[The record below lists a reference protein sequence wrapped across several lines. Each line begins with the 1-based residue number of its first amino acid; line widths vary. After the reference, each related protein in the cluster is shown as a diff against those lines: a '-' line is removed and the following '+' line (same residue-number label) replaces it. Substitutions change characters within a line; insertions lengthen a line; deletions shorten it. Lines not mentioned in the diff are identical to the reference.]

1 MKTLKSRLIYLDITM
16 SDRIQ
21 LNLRLDKYPEMLP
34 IIQSK
39 AKEEGSSMNEFCVN
53 LLRQGLRLDVDRT
66 PVAEALD
73 RISALERRF
82 EEMES
87 NLMGELRA

>member
-1 MKTLKSRLIYLDITM
+1 M

-21 LNLRLDKYPEMLP
+21 LNLRLDKYPEMYQ

-39 AKEEGSSMNEFCVN
+39 AKEEGSSINEFSVN

-73 RISALERRF
+73 RISVLEERLAKL
-82 EEMES
+82 ES
-87 NLMGELRA
+87 NSLGETPA

>member
-1 MKTLKSRLIYLDITM
+1 M

-21 LNLRLDKYPEMLP
+21 LNLRLDKYPEMYQ

-39 AKEEGSSMNEFCVN
+39 AKQEGSSINEFSVN

-73 RISALERRF
+73 RISVLEERLAKL
-82 EEMES
+82 ES
-87 NLMGELRA
+87 NSLGETPA

>member
-1 MKTLKSRLIYLDITM
+1 M

-53 LLRQGLRLDVDRT
+53 LLRQGLGLDVDRT

-73 RISALERRF
+73 RISALERQF
-82 EEMES
+82 EEMKS
-87 NLMGELRA
+87 NLLGESKA

>member
-1 MKTLKSRLIYLDITM
+1 MSERL
-16 SDRIQ
+16 Q
-21 LNLRLDKYPEMLP
+21 LNLRLDKYLEMP
-34 IIQSK
+34 QIIHSK

-53 LLRQGLRLDVDRT
+53 LLRQGLGLDVDKT
-66 PVAEALD
+66 PVAEALA

-87 NLMGELRA
+87 NLLGEVRT

>member
-1 MKTLKSRLIYLDITM
+1 M

-21 LNLRLDKYPEMLP
+21 LNLRLDKYPEMYQ

-39 AKEEGSSMNEFCVN
+39 AKQEGSSINEFSVN
-53 LLRQGLRLDVDRT
+53 LLRQGLKLDVDRT

-73 RISALERRF
+73 RISVLEERLAKL
-82 EEMES
+82 ES
-87 NLMGELRA
+87 NSLGETPA